1 VRALIA
7 VALACIAGCS
17 GLSMSGDQP
26 WVPLTDVGAP
36 LVPETA
42 ATPAPPNTFRSSHP
56 ATTAPLR
63 VVTYNVQYAPDP
75 DAIASTITSD
85 PQLASAGLILIQEIE
100 AYPDEGESRASK
112 IAAALGMGYLYVPA
126 RLKGTGSHGLA
137 ILSSFP
143 ITNVEKMDLPDS
155 GHKTQHRIA
164 VSADIDVNGNLLHVI
179 DVHLDT
185 ELAAAERVAQLHPAV
200 IDAPPATMVA
210 GDFNMAWVQFA
221 TGGVPVLT
229 GSGASDQAPII
240 DSYMRAL
247 SFDTPAAESG
257 PTEHMFG
264 VEQRLDAFYSRD
276 LDVTFGAVERVGPS
290 DHWPM
295 WLDVTF

>member
-1 VRALIA
+1 MVAVKALLV
-7 VALACIAGCS
+7 VALTGCS
-17 GLSMSGDQP
+17 GLNMSGDLP
-26 WVPLTDVGAP
+26 WVPLSDVGVP

-42 ATPAPPNTFRSSHP
+42 ATPSPPNTFRSTHP

-75 DAIASTITSD
+75 VAIAATITAD
-85 PQLASAGLILIQEIE
+85 PQLASAGLILFQEIE
-100 AYPDEGESRASK
+100 AYPDEGESRTTK
-112 IAAALGMGYLYVPA
+112 IAAALGMGYVYVPA
-126 RLKGTGSHGLA
+126 RLKGAGSHGLA

-155 GHKTQHRIA
+155 SHKTQHRIA
-164 VSADIDVNGNLLHVI
+164 ISADIDVNGNLLHVI

-185 ELAAAERVAQLHPAV
+185 ELAATERIAQLHPAV
-200 IDAPPATMVA
+200 IDAPPASMVA
-210 GDFNMAWVQFA
+210 GDFNMAWVEFA
-221 TGGVPVLT
+221 NGVPVLT
-229 GSGASDQAPII
+229 GTGASDQAPIV
-240 DSYMRAL
+240 DSYMHAL
-247 SFDTPAAESG
+247 SFDTPAAGSG

-264 VEQRLDAFYSRD
+264 VEQRLDAIYTRD